1 MRRFS
6 WIILVFCIG
15 CDTGTP
21 LFWPIAPQLVT
32 VKGVQFKVR
41 DLRRRAE
48 AIRITNLW
56 FPNTETI
63 LPLALDAIRSATGCA
78 DITPLTVDPSVITA
92 RLNCPLVQDP

>member
-1 MRRFS
+1 MRRFY
-6 WIILVFCIG
+6 WFILVFCIG

-32 VKGVQFKVR
+32 VKGVQFEVR

-56 FPNTETI
+56 FPDTETI
-63 LPLALDAIRSATGCA
+63 LSLALDAIRSATGYA
-78 DITPLTVDPSVITA
+78 DITPLAVDPSVITA
-92 RLNCPLVQDP
+92 RLDCPLVQDL